1 MTGSIQNFRTFIER
15 YTPLSN
21 ADWGA
26 IRQDFQLKVFE
37 KDELIIEQ
45 GKICRHFYFFE
56 DGLIRIFYN
65 IDGKDITKSFA
76 IPPYC
81 FTSKISFRNQVESLE
96 SIQALE
102 KTVVWEINYQQ
113 YRKLEK
119 IESWNRFMHKL
130 INEIQEFT
138 ENRMLRSKIYTAEQ
152 NYEQLISQFP
162 AQLMQKIPLKHLASF
177 LGVAP
182 QSLSRIRNK
191 LHKNKRS

>member
-1 MTGSIQNFRTFIER
+1 MMRSIENFRTFIQS
-15 YTPLSN
+15 YIPLS
-21 ADWGA
+21 DEEWEA
-26 IRQDFQLKVFE
+26 ICSDFKLRSFE
-37 KDELIIEQ
+37 KDDLIVEQ

-56 DGLIRIFYN
+56 EGLIRVFYN
-65 IDGKDITKSFA
+65 IDGNDITKSFA

-81 FTSKISFRNQVESLE
+81 FTSKISFRNQVPSEE

-102 KTVVWEINYQQ
+102 NTVVWRINYEQ

-119 IESWNRFMHKL
+119 IETWNRFMHKL

-138 ENRMLRSKIYTAEQ
+138 EKRMLESKIYTAEQ
-152 NYEQLISQFP
+152 NYELLLKRYP

-191 LHKNKRS
+191 LHTNRS